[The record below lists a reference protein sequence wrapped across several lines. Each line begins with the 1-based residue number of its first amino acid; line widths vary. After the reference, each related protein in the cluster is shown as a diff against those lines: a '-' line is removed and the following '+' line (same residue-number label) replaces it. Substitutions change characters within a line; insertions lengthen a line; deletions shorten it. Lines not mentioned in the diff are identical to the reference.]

1 MVRRRALYDG
11 STVLEVVGYNL
22 LVRKPFSYE
31 HFDCLKVG
39 SQWKT
44 LYGYGFIW
52 TYILC
57 HYFHSRRSHLKG
69 LISWFPWYY
78 LCIFCISKTLNC
90 EYQQAS
96 WKYSSKNEFHFYLI
110 ATVCLTFANLKLR
123 KKLPILTARSSIAP
137 SPELNHS
144 FNWSIMDF
152 FNY

>member
-22 LVRKPFSYE
+22 WVRKPFSYE

-44 LYGYGFIW
+44 SYGYGCIW
-52 TYILC
+52 TYTLC
-57 HYFHSRRSHLKG
+57 HYFHSRWSHLKG

-96 WKYSSKNEFHFYLI
+96 WKYSSKNEFHFNLI
-110 ATVCLTFANLKLR
+110 ATVCLTLADLTRANFKIKKNFQSSPQEVPLR
-123 KKLPILTARSSIAP
+123 LV
-137 SPELNHS
+137 LNWTIHL
-144 FNWSIMDF
+144 IDP
-152 FNY
+152 